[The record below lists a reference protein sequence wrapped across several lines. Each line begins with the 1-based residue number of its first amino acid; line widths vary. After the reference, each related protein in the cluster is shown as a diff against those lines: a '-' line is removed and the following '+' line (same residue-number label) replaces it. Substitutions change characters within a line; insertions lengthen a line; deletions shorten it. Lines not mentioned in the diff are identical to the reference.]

1 MRVILQ
7 LHAGHII
14 LGNGELRR
22 GRSYL
27 SFPFP
32 SSAYDYVLAVQTLHH
47 LLRDTKSD
55 LYKKI
60 GKSLKPAGRFI
71 NADDMVSAV
80 EEERRPAEYGY
91 DRSRYSERLPF

>member
-1 MRVILQ
+1 MRAI
-7 LHAGHII
+7 
-14 LGNGELRR
+14 
-22 GRSYL
+22 SY
-27 SFPFP
+27 SETESCVVGDPTCRFHFP
-32 SSAYDYVLAVQTLHH
+32 AYDYVLAVQTLHH